1 MANMKNNLMNIGQVA
16 RAAGVAT
23 TALRYYEREGVLIP
37 QGRSEAGYRLYDQ
50 RAVEQLA
57 FIRSAQA
64 VGFTLEDI
72 HMLLD
77 TDGKQKIAKKDVQ
90 GLIQKR
96 LQEVEEKMKD
106 LKRVSA
112 ALKDALQKCRQ
123 SEGACPVLTDLHAQQ
138 NNNARCGVK
147 RDTTKK
153 KIS

>member
-1 MANMKNNLMNIGQVA
+1 MANMKSNLMNIGQVA
-16 RAAGVAT
+16 RTAGVAT

-77 TDGKQKIAKKDVQ
+77 RDGKQKIAKKDVQ

-123 SEGACPVLTDLHAQQ
+123 SEGACPVLTDLHAQE
-138 NNNARCGVK
+138 NNKVCCEVK
-147 RDTTKK
+147 RETTKK
-153 KIS
+153 KTS

>member
-1 MANMKNNLMNIGQVA
+1 MKNKLMNIGQVA

-72 HMLLD
+72 HMLLV
-77 TDGKQKIAKKDVQ
+77 TDSKKKVPKKDVQ
-90 GLIQKR
+90 GLIEKR
-96 LQEVEEKMKD
+96 LQEVEQKMKD
-106 LKRVSA
+106 LKRISV
-112 ALKDALQKCRQ
+112 ALRDALQKCRQ
-123 SEGACPVLTDLHAQQ
+123 SEGACPVLTGLHAQE
-138 NNNARCGVK
+138 NNKARCAVK
-147 RDTTKK
+147 RENTKK
-153 KIS
+153 KTS

>member
-1 MANMKNNLMNIGQVA
+1 MVNRKNELMNIGQVA

-23 TALRYYEREGVLIP
+23 TALRYYEREGVLVP
-37 QGRSEAGYRLYDQ
+37 KGRSEAGYRLYDQ

-77 TDGKQKIAKKDVQ
+77 SNGDRQRPSKKDVQ
-90 GLIQKR
+90 ALIEKR
-96 LQEVEEKMKD
+96 LGEVEQKMKD

-112 ALKDALQKCRQ
+112 ALRDALQKCRQ
-123 SEGACPVLTDLHAQQ
+123 SEGACPVLTDLHAQEK
-138 NNNARCGVK
+138 NKTRSEVK
-147 RDTTKK
+147 RGTRGK
-153 KIS
+153 

>member
-1 MANMKNNLMNIGQVA
+1 V
-16 RAAGVAT
+16 
-23 TALRYYEREGVLIP
+23 REYLFP
-37 QGRSEAGYRLYDQ
+37 RGRSEAGYRLYDQ

-96 LQEVEEKMKD
+96 LQEVEEKVKD

-112 ALKDALQKCRQ
+112 ALKDALHKCRQ
-123 SEGACPVLTDLHAQQ
+123 SEGVCPVLTDLHAQE
-138 NNNARCGVK
+138 NTKVCYEVK
-147 RDTTKK
+147 RETTKK
-153 KIS
+153 KTS

>member
-72 HMLLD
+72 HMLLF

-90 GLIQKR
+90 GLIEKR

-112 ALKDALQKCRQ
+112 ALRDALQKCRQ
-123 SEGACPVLTDLHAQQ
+123 SKGACPVLTDLHAQE
-138 NNNARCGVK
+138 NNKARCEVK
-147 RDTTKK
+147 RETTKK
-153 KIS
+153 KTS